1 MNYRKDIDGLRA
13 LAVLPVIFFHAGF
26 SYFHG
31 GFVGVDV
38 FFVISGFLI
47 SSIILK
53 EIEKNEFSI
62 INFYERRF
70 RRILPALFL
79 VMITSI
85 PLSWVILP
93 PAEFLAFGQSLVA
106 VSLFFSNF
114 LFWFESGGY
123 FDTQVELKPLLHTW
137 SLAIEEQYYIVF
149 PLLISFFWKYGIK
162 TLITI
167 LLSIFVISFSFAEFY
182 QFEDANTKFFLIH
195 TRAWELLVGVFCT
208 LILKYSKPNKYNAIN
223 QFCCFLGISLIFLS
237 IFAFDESTP
246 FPGKYALFPTLGTA
260 LLVIFC
266 SKDTLVYKFLASKP
280 LVSVGLISYS
290 AYLWHQPILALAR
303 TRAQTDLS
311 DSYTF
316 ILCCISIVVAY
327 FSWKF
332 IESPFRHKNITSRK
346 FIFSF
351 SFLGILFFSLI
362 GFNIHLN
369 EGYESRAQDGFKL
382 SEVSKK
388 NFNCNFNQFGENK
401 YNISEVNDCLSRKN
415 SILLIGDSHAQNL
428 SFGLNKHLKE
438 NNFNLTTITQNGCLL
453 VKNTGRS
460 GLSYSNSCDKTIE
473 YIYDL
478 LLEKENITV
487 IFSSR
492 WRYHL
497 SGKRYDNGEGGIE
510 GGVEHKTES
519 LNEFSIEHNIYES
532 FSSISKKNNLI
543 IINQIPEVGFN
554 VLSKKFL
561 FPKEK
566 HTHSYKQFLHSNI
579 QMNNILK
586 NISGLNV
593 FFPEEITCNKEN
605 MRCIT
610 ELNGMSLYFD
620 DDHPS
625 DYYSSLISDKIL
637 NLIENKD

>member
-62 INFYERRF
+62 INFYERRS

-93 PAEFLAFGQSLVA
+93 PAEFLDFGQSLVA

-182 QFEDANTKFFLIH
+182 QFEDVNTKFFLIH
-195 TRAWELLVGVFCT
+195 TRAWELLIGVFCT

-246 FPGKYALFPTLGTA
+246 FPGKYALLPTLGTA

-266 SKDTLVYKFLASKP
+266 SKDTLVYKFLA
-280 LVSVGLISYS
+280 
-290 AYLWHQPILALAR
+290 
-303 TRAQTDLS
+303 
-311 DSYTF
+311 
-316 ILCCISIVVAY
+316 
-327 FSWKF
+327 
-332 IESPFRHKNITSRK
+332 
-346 FIFSF
+346 
-351 SFLGILFFSLI
+351 
-362 GFNIHLN
+362 
-369 EGYESRAQDGFKL
+369 
-382 SEVSKK
+382 
-388 NFNCNFNQFGENK
+388 
-401 YNISEVNDCLSRKN
+401 
-415 SILLIGDSHAQNL
+415 
-428 SFGLNKHLKE
+428 
-438 NNFNLTTITQNGCLL
+438 
-453 VKNTGRS
+453 
-460 GLSYSNSCDKTIE
+460 
-473 YIYDL
+473 
-478 LLEKENITV
+478 
-487 IFSSR
+487 
-492 WRYHL
+492 
-497 SGKRYDNGEGGIE
+497 
-510 GGVEHKTES
+510 
-519 LNEFSIEHNIYES
+519 
-532 FSSISKKNNLI
+532 
-543 IINQIPEVGFN
+543 
-554 VLSKKFL
+554 
-561 FPKEK
+561 
-566 HTHSYKQFLHSNI
+566 
-579 QMNNILK
+579 
-586 NISGLNV
+586 
-593 FFPEEITCNKEN
+593 
-605 MRCIT
+605 
-610 ELNGMSLYFD
+610 
-620 DDHPS
+620 
-625 DYYSSLISDKIL
+625 
-637 NLIENKD
+637 